1 MATVGAR
8 VSTACG
14 DALLAGL
21 RCCVDEGMKT
31 FALISFAVLS
41 APVLLFAAMLFPLWE
56 PA

>member
-1 MATVGAR
+1 
-8 VSTACG
+8 
-14 DALLAGL
+14 
-21 RCCVDEGMKT
+21 MKT